1 MDEKELKEAVA
12 SYMKDPAKRDAL
24 AALIVE
30 YIQPNH
36 ITTDFVGML
45 LNTRSLNPGD
55 ALLKKVRKGIRV
67 NTLVPGAIHLSS
79 EITLT
84 ERMNFMLDGA
94 DVKVT
99 ANEWEL
105 EQGAIGTVDEIK
117 AEMLAKLKDFYMTK
131 VFTAL
136 STVWSGSNTPS
147 NYTAVGA
154 QVTAAALE
162 NAIDWI
168 NKTTGGVKC
177 VIGSR
182 AAMIP
187 ISKFG
192 GFWNDHAVTPTVWG
206 RDAAIEEVM
215 QQGILGKY
223 YGAQLITIDQVY
235 NYIDVYQKMIPED
248 KVLVIGDNVGEFIT
262 YGDVKTK
269 QWTNMEPTPPQW
281 YLEFYQQFGMIIDN
295 AMGIYVLKLG

>member
-12 SYMKDPAKRDAL
+12 SLMKEPGKRDAL
-24 AALIVE
+24 ASLIVE

-45 LNTRSLNPGD
+45 LNTRNLNPGD

-67 NTLVPGAIHLSS
+67 RTLVPGSIQLAS

-84 ERMNFMLDGA
+84 ERMNYMLDGA

-105 EQGAIGTVDEIK
+105 EMGQIGTVDEIK
-117 AEMLAKLKDFYMTK
+117 TEMLAKLKDFYMAK

-136 STVWSGSNTPS
+136 STVWTAVNTPL
-147 NYTAVGA
+147 NYTNVGGP
-154 QVTAAALE
+154 VTSTALE

-168 NKTTGGVKC
+168 NQTTGGVKAI
-177 VIGSR
+177 VGSR
-182 AAMIP
+182 VAMTP
-187 ISKFG
+187 ITKFG
-192 GFWNDHAVTPTVWG
+192 GFWNDHTVTPTVWG
-206 RDAAIEEVM
+206 NLPAIQEIM
-215 QQGILGKY
+215 QNGILGKY
-223 YGAQLITIDQVY
+223 YGCQLISVEQVY
-235 NYIDVYQKMIPED
+235 NYIDLYQKMIPED
-248 KVLVIGDNVGEFIT
+248 KILVIGNNVGEFIT
-262 YGDVKTK
+262 YGDVKNK

-281 YLEFYQQFGMIIDN
+281 FLEFYQQYGMIVDN
-295 AMGIYVLKLG
+295 AMGIYVLKV